1 MYACSNLCTLLR
13 KPVSTT
19 ESELLKSF
27 VLIMII
33 VLLLFVYKTDVIHQ
47 YIIQFYNNNFSLQ
60 ISSMLTLVFF
70 SRFCVCIIPLYLK
83 ADKAIM
89 WYAANLLSFILIL
102 EVTCTIL
109 FRIAI
114 QAVKNRNK
122 NLKHF
127 FYKFN
132 FFFSKKCSN
141 PKSFQVHW
149 PYALNHAKNFHLQM
163 CIFILCFVI

>member
-1 MYACSNLCTLLR
+1 MLCTLLR

-47 YIIQFYNNNFSLQ
+47 HIIQFYNNNFSLQ
-60 ISSMLTLVFF
+60 ILAMLTLFFLFF
-70 SRFCVCIIPLYLK
+70 SRICVCIIPLYWK
-83 ADKAIM
+83 ADRVIM

-114 QAVKNRNK
+114 QAVKNRK
-122 NLKHF
+122 C
-127 FYKFN
+127 FN
-132 FFFSKKCSN
+132 PN
-141 PKSFQVHW
+141 SFQVHW

-163 CIFILCFVI
+163 CFFILCFVI

>member
-1 MYACSNLCTLLR
+1 MLCTLLR

-47 YIIQFYNNNFSLQ
+47 HIIQFYNNNFSLQ
-60 ISSMLTLVFF
+60 ILSMLTLFFF
-70 SRFCVCIIPLYLK
+70 SRICVCIIPLYWK
-83 ADKAIM
+83 ADRVIM

-127 FYKFN
+127 FFYKFN
-132 FFFSKKCSN
+132 FFSV
-141 PKSFQVHW
+141 KSVPIPIHFR
-149 PYALNHAKNFHLQM
+149 
-163 CIFILCFVI
+163 FIDPML